1 MKTRFLFII
10 IIAAACCKLRAQG
23 ITSAV
28 TVYKEFKPAM
38 IQLADGRKLKQPLA
52 NIFLKN
58 SSLLYKH
65 GAETM
70 EANLANVLSVEFD
83 DRTYV
88 KIDTLLAYRVDTVA
102 SNALYC
108 AKVID
113 MESYRQALAN
123 NQVITN
129 LSLGDL
135 VSSTTIDLTDESDTK
150 LPVIPL
156 YYYSYNGKYVWVHE
170 RHLSRMLDKEKRR
183 IMKSVMAQ
191 PGFSW
196 TNEEW
201 LLKLLKAIS

>member
-1 MKTRFLFII
+1 MKTKILFII
-10 IIAAACCKLRAQG
+10 IFAAACCKLSGQG

-65 GAETM
+65 GSETM
-70 EANLANVLSVEFD
+70 EANLANVLSVQFD

-113 MESYRQALAN
+113 IEAYRQSLAN

-150 LPVIPL
+150 LPIIPL
-156 YYYSYNGKYVWVHE
+156 YYYNYNGKYVWVHE
-170 RHLSRMLDKEKRR
+170 RHLSRMLNKEKRR

-196 TNEEW
+196 TSEEW

>member
-1 MKTRFLFII
+1 MKTKILFII
-10 IIAAACCKLRAQG
+10 IFAAACCKLSGQG

-38 IQLADGRKLKQPLA
+38 IQLADGRKLKQSLA

-65 GAETM
+65 GSETM

-113 MESYRQALAN
+113 IEAYRQSLAN

-150 LPVIPL
+150 LPIIPL
-156 YYYSYNGKYVWVHE
+156 YYYNYNGKYVWVHE
-170 RHLSRMLDKEKRR
+170 RHLSRMLNKEKRR

-196 TNEEW
+196 TSEEW